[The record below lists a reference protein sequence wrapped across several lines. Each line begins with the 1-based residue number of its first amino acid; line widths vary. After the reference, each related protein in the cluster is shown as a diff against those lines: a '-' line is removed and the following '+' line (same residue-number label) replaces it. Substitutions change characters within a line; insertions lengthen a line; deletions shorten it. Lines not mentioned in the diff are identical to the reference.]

1 MNLPGGNEPTDG
13 DEVPVT
19 EIAVTEVSDSVLAEL
34 SDIFGTK
41 NPEPQKTG
49 PAASQKPALV
59 KKDNATP
66 SDITPIDDGT
76 TAALPVKEIDPTAP
90 PRRIADFDSGEVV
103 FADSTGMVPV
113 DPLLRPLAGVA
124 DVINIFD
131 DNDGAVVIDADEMDR
146 VVIVDDDRPDP
157 TFEER
162 RRRRERRERLKR
174 VKWLKLAG
182 LVVGVIVFVM
192 AVLASPIFA
201 IRQVTFEGN
210 VYTSQR
216 TVSAVKEALK
226 GASVFTVDTAKAR
239 TRLLKDPWVS
249 DVRIT
254 TRFPG
259 RALVEISERVPVV
272 WYVGD
277 DQKARMVDARGH
289 VIDVLTGWPTKYLQ
303 VQGVGPSL
311 PAGAV
316 ADDAYRAAAQLVLA
330 LPDEIRPKVKSLDLS
345 AGGELSMVLKG
356 STVVRFGPPID
367 LQNKLVAVVVL
378 LRRQDPATL
387 AVVDV
392 STGEPTV
399 QTR

>member
-1 MNLPGGNEPTDG
+1 MNLPD
-13 DEVPVT
+13 DESKKLPD
-19 EIAVTEVSDSVLAEL
+19 EIAVTEVSESVLAEL

-41 NPEPQKTG
+41 KTEPSE
-49 PAASQKPALV
+49 PRH
-59 KKDNATP
+59 DTP
-66 SDITPIDDGT
+66 VDITPVDDGT
-76 TAALPVKEIDPTAP
+76 TVVIGVEEDDAPTAP
-90 PRRIADFDSGEVV
+90 RRVADFDSGEVV

-113 DPLLRPLAGVA
+113 DPLLRPLSGVA

-182 LVVGVIVFVM
+182 LVVGLIVFVM

-201 IRQVTFEGN
+201 IRNVTFEGN
-210 VYTSQR
+210 VYTSQK
-216 TVSAVKEALK
+216 TVLAVKNALK
-226 GASVFTVDTAKAR
+226 GASVFTVNTAKAR
-239 TRLLKDPWVS
+239 TRLLRDPWVA

-254 TRFPG
+254 TSFPG

-311 PAGAV
+311 EAGAV

-330 LPDEIRPKVKSLDLS
+330 LPEEIRPKVKSLDLS
-345 AGGELSMVLKG
+345 AGGELSMNLKG
-356 STVVRFGPPID
+356 GTVVRFGPPTD